1 MLQHL
6 WDFFNKKQEELPIL
20 IQAPTEPLNLP
31 EPLVPAGETPK
42 PKTTPRPRKPKE
54 EIVLTIKE
62 ELQEL
67 TLPDIIKSEVNFL
80 VFPFFA
86 LTPYGLKKKTK
97 TEYKEIIERDG
108 KRLEVLWQVTSN
120 SEYGY
125 PGPFDRE
132 VHKVVEVIISEI
144 LREKGV
150 VENPLSLGSLNSVCK
165 RMWSKDA
172 SGKEYKLIK
181 EAFKRMVMTGINS
194 EGTFYHKGKKQ
205 WMSQTF
211 HLYDTFIAKG
221 EELKGGI
228 IADTNYL
235 YLNDLYLQ
243 SINSYYIKPLNYKY
257 LQTLKTNIASRLY
270 EIVGVR
276 FYGLKDSPYAKYDY
290 HELCQLLPLEPQ
302 NELWKAKSIFK
313 KPHQELITTGFLEKA
328 EWPPRKTKTEWFIKY
343 FPGPRAIEEIQ
354 QYQNQTKAAL
364 EQLPPV
370 FEEKPTIRAIQEAS
384 LPDPQQKI
392 LNQLIDFGITEKV
405 ARELTQDLEPKYIQE
420 WLGVIPYVQ
429 NIDNKQ
435 AYLVKALK
443 EKWIIPDNLKQAKKS
458 AIQKQLRDNCS
469 LCEGTGFIEIQ
480 DKDHRAMIPCPHNET
495 KLKKHGLTYNPDFN
509 RWIKSQEV

>member
-20 IQAPTEPLNLP
+20 LQAPTEPLNLP
-31 EPLVPAGETPK
+31 EPPVPVGETPK
-42 PKTTPRPRKPKE
+42 PPKTPRPRKPKE

-62 ELQEL
+62 EPQEL
-67 TLPDIIKSEVNFL
+67 ILPDIIKSEVNFL

-86 LTPYGLKKKTK
+86 LDKGKIKRTEV
-97 TEYKEIIERDG
+97 EYKDSIERDG
-108 KRLEVLWQVTSN
+108 KKLDILWNVSSN
-120 SEYGY
+120 PKYGY

-132 VHKVVEVIISEI
+132 VHRAVEQIITET
-144 LREKGV
+144 LQEKRI
-150 VENPLSLGSLNSVCK
+150 VENPIPLGSLRHICK
-165 RMWSKDA
+165 RMDVAEK
-172 SGKEYKLIK
+172 GGNLKEIK
-181 EAFKRMVMTGINS
+181 QAFEKIVATTIKS
-194 EGTFYHKGKKQ
+194 EGTFYDKRKKQ
-205 WMSQTF
+205 WLSETY
-211 HLYDTFIAKG
+211 HLYIRFIEKG
-221 EELKGGI
+221 KELEDGR

-235 YLNDLYLQ
+235 FLDPFYIQSLN
-243 SINSYYIKPLNYKY
+243 SFYIKPLDLKY
-257 LQTLKTNIASRLY
+257 LKILKTNIASRLY

-302 NELWKAKSIFK
+302 NELWKAKSVFK
-313 KPHQELITTGFLEKA
+313 KPHQELITTGFFEKV

-354 QYQNQTKAAL
+354 QYQKQTKATL

-370 FEEKPTIRAIQEAS
+370 FEEKPTIRTIQGPLLS
-384 LPDPQQKI
+384 DPQQKI

-405 ARELTQDLEPKYIQE
+405 ARELVKSLEPKYIQE
-420 WLGVIPYVQ
+420 WLGVIPYVP

-458 AIQKQLRDNCS
+458 ATQKQLKENCA
-469 LCEGTGFIEIQ
+469 LCEATGFIEIQ
-480 DKDHRAMIPCPHNET
+480 DKDHRAMMPCPHNEAR
-495 KLKKHGLTYNPDFN
+495 LKKHGFTYNPNFN
-509 RWIKSQEV
+509 RWIKSQEA